1 MEFSEA
7 TKILAESK
15 AIKIELENI
24 KHDFQGYIDGDGN
37 QKIGLIEQLENLY
50 AKLNPTS
57 IQFLG
62 NLAREKAIESLEQ
75 IELMLGKQDAHF
87 QDKFLQLE
95 LFFENQKKD
104 FDKKTFEIT
113 KSIRENTKATIHD
126 QTVNETNRFFNRL
139 DVQTLDLFTKLEE
152 FNNKRD
158 TNYLYIIIAIVVGIG
173 LGFVIGIKF

>member
-24 KHDFQGYIDGDGN
+24 KHDFQGYIDRDGN

-75 IELMLGKQDAHF
+75 IELMLSKQDVHF

-113 KSIRENTKATIHD
+113 KSLRENTKATIHD
-126 QTVNETNRFFNRL
+126 QTVNETNQFFNRL
-139 DVQTLDLFTKLEE
+139 DVQTLELFTKLEE

-158 TNYLYIIIAIVVGIG
+158 TNYLYIIIAIVIGIG

>member
-7 TKILAESK
+7 TKILAETK
-15 AIKIELENI
+15 AIKVELENLTYE
-24 KHDFQGYIDGDGN
+24 FRGYIDKEGN
-37 QKIGLIEQLENLY
+37 PKVGLIEQLENLY

-57 IQFLG
+57 VKFLG

-87 QDKFLQLE
+87 QDKFFQLE

-104 FDKKTFEIT
+104 FEKKTFEII

-139 DVQTLDLFTKLEE
+139 DVQTLDLFEKLEE

-173 LGFVIGIKF
+173 LGFVIGMKF

>member
-1 MEFSEA
+1 MGSVKSLTVDEA
-7 TKILAESK
+7 KEIVQQLQLLVLKINGTKRE
-15 AIKIELENI
+15 
-24 KHDFQGYIDGDGN
+24 DGSTN
-37 QKIGLIEQLENLY
+37 TVGLIEQLENLY

-57 IQFLG
+57 VKFLG
-62 NLAREKAIESLEQ
+62 NLAREKALESLKQ
-75 IELMLGKQDAHF
+75 IEHMLVEQDAHF

-104 FDKKTFEIT
+104 FDKKTFEII

-139 DVQTLDLFTKLEE
+139 DRQTLDLFEKLEE

-158 TNYLYIIIAIVVGIG
+158 TNYIYIIVATVVGIG
-173 LGFVIGIKF
+173 LGFVLGMKF

>member
-1 MEFSEA
+1 MGSGKSLTVDEA
-7 TKILAESK
+7 KEIAHILQLLVLKINGTKNE
-15 AIKIELENI
+15 
-24 KHDFQGYIDGDGN
+24 DGSTN
-37 QKIGLIEQLENLY
+37 TVGLIEQLENLY

-57 IQFLG
+57 VKFLG

-75 IELMLGKQDAHF
+75 MELMLSKQDAHF

-104 FDKKTFEIT
+104 FDKKTFEII

-126 QTVNETNRFFNRL
+126 QTVNETNKFFNRL
-139 DVQTLDLFTKLEE
+139 DVQTLDLFEKLEE

-158 TNYLYIIIAIVVGIG
+158 TNYLYIIAATVVGIG
-173 LGFVIGIKF
+173 LGFVIGMKF

>member
-1 MEFSEA
+1 MGTAITIEEA
-7 TKILAESK
+7 KQIAQLLQLLVLKISGTKNE
-15 AIKIELENI
+15 
-24 KHDFQGYIDGDGN
+24 DGSTN
-37 QKIGLIEQLENLY
+37 TVGLIEQLENLY

-57 IQFLG
+57 VKFLG

-95 LFFENQKKD
+95 LFFEKQQKD
-104 FDKKTFEIT
+104 FEKKTFEIT
-113 KSIRENTKATIHD
+113 KSLRENVKATIHD
-126 QTVNETNRFFNRL
+126 QTVNETNQFFNRL
-139 DVQTLDLFTKLEE
+139 DARTLDLFTKLEE

-158 TNYLYIIIAIVVGIG
+158 TNYLYIIIAIVIGIG